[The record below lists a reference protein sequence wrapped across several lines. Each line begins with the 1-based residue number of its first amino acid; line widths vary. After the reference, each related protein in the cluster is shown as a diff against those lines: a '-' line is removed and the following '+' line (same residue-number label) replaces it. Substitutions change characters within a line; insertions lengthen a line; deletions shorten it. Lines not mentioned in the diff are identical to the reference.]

1 MSAPVKVST
10 TKGTG
15 SPVPKAVP
23 APAPAAPKPVAAKP
37 AVPESAGNARSAARR
52 IGSSLPSGP
61 SLSQFPAGK
70 MFGAEFC
77 IAVGINAWQ
86 ALKVGQVPFPG
97 MITRTAVAFG
107 ILSLVYY
114 VDDDLA
120 GILGAGFLIALIV
133 KQASGGFQAFGAVDP
148 DSGFYYLTFT
158 GGN

>member
-1 MSAPVKVST
+1 MSSPVKA
-10 TKGTG
+10 TG
-15 SPVPKAVP
+15 SPAPKP
-23 APAPAAPKPVAAKP
+23 APTPAPAAPKPVAAKP
-37 AVPESAGNARSAARR
+37 APPQSTGKALSSASRV
-52 IGSSLPSGP
+52 GSTLSSGP
-61 SLSQFPAGK
+61 GLSRFPAGK

-77 IAVGINAWQ
+77 IAVGINSWQ
-86 ALKVGQVPFPG
+86 AMKVGQVPFPG

-114 VDDDLA
+114 IDDDLA